1 MSIGCVVVTFKDKL
15 LPLCNSFNILIIVVF
30 FKLLDISLEVCLI
43 LKAAAPMEVLSL
55 EIC

>member
-15 LPLCNSFNILIIVVF
+15 LPLCKSFNILIIVVF